1 MAGDSQIGAESP
13 ATKSAGRAYHRAVR
27 CFVALDLP
35 DPVYRHLADVT
46 VPLRDR
52 YDVKWV
58 HPEDM
63 HMTLLFAGDLT
74 DPDVDDLIDAVMD
87 IDIPPLSLRLQRLG
101 HFPPR
106 AVPRVLWAGVG
117 GDIEALD
124 RLHGDL
130 EAAATDLGIERD
142 RRGFTPHVTL
152 GRVTSDFGALA
163 MVDALQRLGDDL
175 KQKPFAP
182 RALTVY
188 SSELRPTGPIYRA
201 LLERP
206 VPAAD

>member
-1 MAGDSQIGAESP
+1 M
-13 ATKSAGRAYHRAVR
+13 R

-35 DPVYRHLADVT
+35 LPVYRHLANV
-46 VPLRDR
+46 VEPLRGR

-58 HPEDM
+58 HPEHM
-63 HMTLLFAGDLT
+63 HMTLLFAGDLDDRT
-74 DPDVDDLIDAVMD
+74 VDDLLDAVMD
-87 IDIPPLSLRLQRLG
+87 VDIPPLSLRLQRLG

-106 AVPRVLWAGVG
+106 AVPRVLWAGID
-117 GDIEALD
+117 GDVEALE

-152 GRVTSDFGALA
+152 GRVHSDFGALA

-182 RALTVY
+182 RSLTVY
-188 SSELRPTGPIYRA
+188 SSELRPSGPIYTP
-201 LLERP
+201 LLERL